1 MNNMRLNPS
10 ATNQNIYEWE
20 ILQVKLLVERMIN
33 VNLNEKNTKDI
44 TRIAEILRDKYLCL
58 K

>member
-1 MNNMRLNPS
+1 MYRLNPS
-10 ATNQNIYEWE
+10 ASDQDVHEWE
-20 ILQVKLLVERMIN
+20 ILQVKLLVERLIN

-44 TRIAEILRDKYLCL
+44 TRIAEILRGKYLCL

>member
-1 MNNMRLNPS
+1 MCRINPS
-10 ATNQNIYEWE
+10 ATEQSLHEWE
-20 ILQVKLLVERMIN
+20 IFQVKLLVERLIN

-44 TRIAEILRDKYLCL
+44 TRIAEILRDKYLCS